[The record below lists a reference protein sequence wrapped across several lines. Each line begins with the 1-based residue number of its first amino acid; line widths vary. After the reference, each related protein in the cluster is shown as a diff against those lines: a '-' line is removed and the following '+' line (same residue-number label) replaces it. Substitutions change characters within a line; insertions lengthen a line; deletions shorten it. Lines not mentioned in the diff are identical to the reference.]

1 MAVYVPGFGRTNTVS
16 SMKSLLSLC
25 LLIALTLAASAQ
37 ETPGAAPSA
46 PPTPSAPTS
55 GQETRIAAVIN
66 NDIVTVDDLAA
77 RLNLVMRS
85 SGIADTPENRQ
96 RLNARVLRQLIDE
109 KLEMQEA
116 KKQKISVTKD
126 EVDDAYNNIETR
138 NNMPK
143 GGLDAYLKQQGVSRQ
158 SLIDQLTASL
168 TWSKTVRDRWSSEV
182 SVSDDEVND
191 ALKQL
196 KADIGKPQSRVSEIF
211 LAVDNPTQEDEV
223 RRLADRLIEQIR
235 GGANFGAVAQQF
247 SQSPSAATGGD
258 IGWVTPN
265 ELSASLGEAV
275 EKMKP
280 GEMSY
285 PIRTAAGFYL
295 LYVADRKTLGATSPD
310 DTEFSLVEVVFPLA
324 PSAAPEERQRIE
336 AQAQDVANTAKSCG
350 EMAKIGV
357 DRAPQ
362 LSTQIPSVK
371 AGDLPP
377 DLRQTVMALKVAEA
391 SKPLELRGGI
401 GTVMV
406 CQRKDPDSGLP
417 SADQIADN
425 IARMRLDQ
433 LARRYLR
440 DLRRSAYV
448 DIR

>member
-1 MAVYVPGFGRTNTVS
+1 
-16 SMKSLLSLC
+16 MKLLLSLC
-25 LLIALTLAASAQ
+25 LVIGLTLAASAQ
-37 ETPGAAPSA
+37 ETPAAPGAPGAAPAAPLTQGAAPSA
-46 PPTPSAPTS
+46 S
-55 GQETRIAAVIN
+55 GQETRIAAVVN
-66 NDIVTVDDLAA
+66 SDIVTVDDLAA
-77 RLNLVMRS
+77 RTSLAMRS
-85 SGIADTPENRQ
+85 SGIPDTAENRQ
-96 RLNARVLRQLIDE
+96 RLSSRVLRQLIDE

-116 KKQKISVTKD
+116 KKQKMSVSKE
-126 EVDDAYNNIETR
+126 EVDQAFDSIETR

-143 GGLDAYLKQQGVSRQ
+143 GALDTYLKQQGIPRQ
-158 SLIDQLTASL
+158 SLIDQLTASQL
-168 TWSKTVRDRWSSEV
+168 WAKTVRDRYSSEV
-182 SVSDDEVND
+182 SVSDEEVND

-211 LAVDNPTQEDEV
+211 LAVDNPTQEDDV
-223 RRLADRLIEQIR
+223 RRLAERLIDQIR
-235 GGANFGAVAQQF
+235 SGVRFDSVAQQF
-247 SQSPSAATGGD
+247 SQSPTAATGGD
-258 IGWVTPN
+258 IGWVTPS
-265 ELSASLGEAV
+265 ELSAKLGEAV

-285 PIRTAAGFYL
+285 PIRTAAGYYL

-310 DTEFSLVEVVFPLA
+310 DTQFSLVEVVFPLA
-324 PSAAPEERQRIE
+324 PSAAPDERQRVE
-336 AQAQDVANTAKSCG
+336 AQAQDVANSAKSCG

-377 DLRQTVMALKVAEA
+377 ELRQTVLALKVAEA

-406 CQRKDPDSGLP
+406 CQRQDPDSGLP

-425 IARMRLDQ
+425 MARMRLDQ

-440 DLRRSAYV
+440 DLRRSAFV